1 MQQNQFQEKL
11 THLRKEQRNSALA
24 VLAAVYSAIV
34 LLFILV
40 PQLQLLHW
48 IWIVP
53 LMGWLQYW
61 VVLSGHE
68 AVHFTLCYPKKWNEF
83 FGVLGQALVG
93 VNFTAYRQQHFDH
106 HRCRSSDQDPDAH
119 IYCGVI
125 NTPKG
130 VPRLLKLVFGTI
142 IEIAV
147 KIVQK
152 GSGGYGT
159 EREVKPEIRKN
170 MRRDSLLV
178 ILAQLSIMGACTLSV
193 GGFDWSLVPAM
204 STLPWYVTLPIDA
217 VFSYAVLWILPL
229 FGVTVFLN
237 RCRIVIEHGRALQ
250 IAQERA
256 FGGLRIPTVEVV
268 PSKFEALLFAPFHF
282 HYHCA
287 HHLFM
292 AVPHYNLSK
301 LHALLLQEKTDGM
314 VVEKGGYFSLL
325 WKVIWA

>member
-1 MQQNQFQEKL
+1 MEQNQFQEKL
-11 THLRKEQRNSALA
+11 TSLRREQKNSALGI
-24 VLAAVYSAIV
+24 LAAVYSSIIF
-34 LLFILV
+34 LFLLV
-40 PQLQLLHW
+40 PGLHFLHW
-48 IWIVP
+48 VWLVP
-53 LMGWLQYW
+53 VMGWLQYW

-83 FGVLGQALVG
+83 FGVFGQALVG

-106 HRCRSSDQDPDAH
+106 HRCRSFETDPDAH
-119 IYCGVI
+119 VYCGVI
-125 NTPKG
+125 NTPRG
-130 VPRLLKLVFGTI
+130 IPRLLKLVFGTI

-159 EREVKPEIRKN
+159 EREIKPEIRRK
-170 MRRDSLLV
+170 MKRDSLFV
-178 ILAQLSIMGACTLSV
+178 ILAQLSIMGCSTVAV
-193 GGFDWSLVPAM
+193 GGMNWELVPM
-204 STLPWYVTLPIDA
+204 LSSLPWYIKLPVDA
-217 VFSYAVLWILPL
+217 VFSYGMLWILPL

-250 IAQERA
+250 IAQERE

-268 PSKFEALLFAPFHF
+268 PSTFEALLFAPFHF

-301 LHALLLQEKTDGM
+301 LHMLLVQEKTEGM

-325 WKVIWA
+325 WKVVWY

>member
-1 MQQNQFQEKL
+1 MDDNQFQEQLTKL
-11 THLRKEQRNSALA
+11 RREQKNSALGI
-24 VLAAVYSAIV
+24 LFAVYFGITA
-34 LLFILV
+34 LFLLV
-40 PQLQLLHW
+40 PVLGLWHW
-48 IWIVP
+48 VWIVP
-53 LMGWLQYW
+53 VMGWLQYW

-68 AVHFTLCYPKKWNEF
+68 AVHNTLCYPKKRNEF
-83 FGVLGQALVG
+83 FGVLGQALIG
-93 VNFTAYRQQHFDH
+93 VNFTAYRQQHLDH
-106 HRCRSSDQDPDAH
+106 HRSRSFETDPDSH

-159 EREVKPEIRKN
+159 EREIKPEIKAQ
-170 MRRDSLLV
+170 MKRDSILV
-178 ILAQLSIMGACTLSV
+178 ILAQLSIMGGAFFAV
-193 GGFDWSLVPAM
+193 GGINWELLPMFSG
-204 STLPWYVTLPIDA
+204 LPWLIRLPIDA
-217 VFSYAVLWILPL
+217 TFSYGMLWIVPL

-250 IAQERA
+250 IAQEQE
-256 FGGLRIPTVEVV
+256 FGGLRIPTVEVI
-268 PSKFEALLFAPFHF
+268 PSRFEALLFAPFHF

-301 LHALLLQEKTDGM
+301 LHALLVQEKTEGM

-325 WKVIWA
+325 WKLIWA

>member
-1 MQQNQFQEKL
+1 MEQNQFKEKL
-11 THLRKEQRNSALA
+11 TSLRQEQKNSSLLVLLA
-24 VLAAVYSAIV
+24 VYLGV
-34 LLFILV
+34 LSLFLLV
-40 PQLQLLHW
+40 PHLHLLHW
-48 IWIVP
+48 LWLVP

-68 AVHFTLCYPKKWNEF
+68 AVHFTLCYPKKLNEF
-83 FGVLGQALVG
+83 LGAFGQALVG

-106 HRCRSSDQDPDAH
+106 HRCRSFENDPDAH
-119 IYCGVI
+119 IYRGVI

-130 VPRLLKLVFGTI
+130 IPRLLKLVFGTI

-159 EREVKPEIRKN
+159 ERKIKPEIQSK
-170 MRRDSLLV
+170 MKRDSLFV
-178 ILAQLSIMGACTLSV
+178 IFAQLFIMGCATLVV
-193 GGFDWSLVPAM
+193 GGINWDLLPMLSG
-204 STLPWYVTLPIDA
+204 LPWFITLGIDA
-217 VFSYAVLWILPL
+217 VFSYGMLWILPL

-250 IAQERA
+250 IAQKRE

-268 PSKFEALLFAPFHF
+268 PSRFEALLFAPFHF

-292 AVPHYNLSK
+292 AVPHYNLSR
-301 LHALLLQEKTDGM
+301 LHSLLLERKMEGM
-314 VVEKGGYFSLL
+314 VVEKGGYFHLL
-325 WKVIWA
+325 WKVIWT